1 MLETIKYVNSRGE
14 TIIFGEAGV
23 YVNENDLRDWE
34 WEYNTTYGRI
44 RGLQRKRN
52 ERALPV
58 CIWADSEASG
68 VAIKNRLHDV
78 TEVDVVAGEPGRLYV
93 GDWYIP
99 CYVVKSE
106 KADYLASKRMLA
118 VTLTVAVDSGSWHCS
133 EIVNF
138 GDQDVATL
146 EKAEVGTALVGY
158 AKVGSDGSIIVTD
171 KTTPAG
177 AYPYDYPTGYSYSK
191 QADHLVNDCA
201 APCAWQIVI
210 HGPAAN
216 PAVTI
221 GGVVHRLNYSVPAG
235 AYVVVNSRERTI
247 LMYTGGREPVSLFRY
262 RDKVNDIFAAIPAG
276 THYTTW
282 NGDYSFSVELYK
294 ERSEPKWT

>member
-1 MLETIKYVNSRGE
+1 MLEKIKYVNSRGE
-14 TIIFGEAGV
+14 SIVFGENGI
-23 YVNENDLRDWE
+23 YVNENTLRDWE
-34 WEYNTTYGRI
+34 WEHNSTYGRI

-52 ERALPV
+52 DRTLPV
-58 CIWADSEASG
+58 RIWAENESQG

-78 TEVDVVAGEPGRLYV
+78 TEVDVVAGTPGRLYV
-93 GDWYIP
+93 GDWYLP
-99 CYVVKSE
+99 CYVVKSV
-106 KADYLASKRMLA
+106 KGDYLISKRMLT

-138 GDQDVATL
+138 GDQNVATL

-158 AKVGSDGSIIVTD
+158 ARVGSDGSLTATD

-201 APCAWQIVI
+201 APCAWKIVI

-216 PAVTI
+216 PAITI
-221 GGVVHRLNYSVPAG
+221 GGAVHRLNYVIPDG
-235 AYVVVNSRERTI
+235 AYVVIDSRERTI
-247 LMYTGGREPVSLFRY
+247 LMHAAGTPISLFRY
-262 RDKVNDIFAAIPAG
+262 RDKVDDIFAAIPTG
-276 THYTTW
+276 THFTTW
-282 NGDYSFSVELYK
+282 NGDYFFSIELYK